1 MAHGQALQKAA
12 GGALE
17 PGGAAPDP
25 MADPE
30 KRDRV
35 EMARAFAFHLV
46 KGIKQIGMYRHADG
60 KYGEFLSR
68 AHEAIAAYT
77 QKHGALSLKID
88 PQNLQLYGQPL
99 FNEDNPLP
107 YKFYKDGIRQLIF
120 RPGLEVEELVTLTLI
135 AVSDNERGED
145 VLAQLWKASLAHLE
159 YVVVEGFQMDDLSE
173 EEVAVEVDKIVGYL
187 YNRLRT
193 HSDDFLRFARVST
206 EDLDGKLDEVDT
218 LRGVVVAGAPA
229 SDALKAKVQRELA
242 EEEHSRLFPKLVSA
256 VFQVVEAG
264 VDDAGV
270 LEAMFAQLLDAM
282 LLQEDFATINNI
294 VLKLRALE
302 QRDPANETVGRLKM
316 SFISRM
322 GEEQRLS
329 RLGDILRSSRPK
341 NAADLVRYLQAVE
354 GLAVPTM
361 LSILETIELQ
371 ENRQLLCDVLAE
383 HVREITEPFVHR
395 LESERPQT
403 VRDMVYILEKGAH
416 PDRVKMFAQVLQH
429 KNLAVRLDAM
439 SVIAKGRTVEGRR
452 LIAALLNDGVP
463 QVRMLAA
470 RLLAEL
476 EPEKSY
482 LDLTRAV
489 KEPAFD
495 RKKDDEKA
503 AFYAALGATGQPGA
517 VALFL
522 QMLGQK
528 ATFLNK
534 RRVLEEKLLAVA
546 GLTGAQTIAAMK
558 ALQVVVDDKT
568 QPTEVLVAARKGI
581 YLTKKALFGDAPAT
595 DGGQ

>member
-1 MAHGQALQKAA
+1 MAQGQALQQKAA
-12 GGALE
+12 GPVDA
-17 PGGAAPDP
+17 PAADP

-30 KRDRV
+30 KRERV

-60 KYGEFLSR
+60 KYGEFLGK
-68 AHEAIAAYT
+68 AHESISAYT

-99 FNEDNPLP
+99 FSEDNPLP

-120 RPGLEVEELVTLTLI
+120 RPGLGVDELVTLTLI

-145 VLAQLWKASLAHLE
+145 VLAQLWKASLAHIE
-159 YVVVEGFQMDDLSE
+159 YVVVEGFQMDEFSE

-193 HSDDFLRFARVST
+193 HSDDFLRFARVSA
-206 EDLDGKLDEVDT
+206 EDLEGRIDEVDT
-218 LRGVVVAGAPA
+218 MRGVVVAGTPA
-229 SDALKAKVQRELA
+229 SDELKAKVQRELM
-242 EEEHSRLFPKLVSA
+242 EEEQSRLFPKLVSA
-256 VFQVVEAG
+256 VFQVVESG

-302 QRDPANETVGRLKM
+302 QRDPQNAVVARLKM
-316 SFISRM
+316 SFVTRM

-329 RLGDILRSSRPK
+329 RLGDILRTSRPK
-341 NAADLVRYLQAVE
+341 NPQDLVRYLQAVE
-354 GLAVPTM
+354 GLAVPTL
-361 LSILETIELQ
+361 LSILETIELP

-383 HVREITEPFVHR
+383 HVREITEPFVNR
-395 LESERPQT
+395 LQSERPQT
-403 VRDMVYILEKGAH
+403 VRDMVYILEKSGH
-416 PDRVKMFAQVLQH
+416 PDRIKMFATVLAH

-439 SVIAKGRTVEGRR
+439 SVIAKGRTGEARR
-452 LIAALLNDGVP
+452 LLVLGLADPVP

-476 EPEKSY
+476 DPEKSY
-482 LDLTRAV
+482 LDLMRAL
-489 KEPAFD
+489 KEPSFD
-495 RKKDDEKA
+495 KRKDDEKA
-503 AFYAALGATGQPGA
+503 AFYAALGATGQAGA
-517 VALFL
+517 LSLFG

-528 ATFLNK
+528 TTFLNK
-534 RRVLEEKLLAVA
+534 KRVLEEKLFAVA
-546 GLTGAQTIAAMK
+546 GLTGARSIGALK
-558 ALQVVVDDKT
+558 LLQVLVEDKG

-581 YLTKKALFGDAPAT
+581 YVTKKALFGDAAAAE
-595 DGGQ
+595 

>member
-1 MAHGQALQKAA
+1 MGQGQALQKAA
-12 GGALE
+12 GGAVDA
-17 PGGAAPDP
+17 GGAAPDP

-46 KGIKQIGMYRHADG
+46 KGIKQIGMYRHADD

-145 VLAQLWKASLAHLE
+145 VLAQLWNASLAHLE

-193 HSDDFLRFARVST
+193 HSDDFLRFARVNT
-206 EDLDGKLDEVDT
+206 GDLDGKLDEVDT
-218 LRGVVVAGAPA
+218 LRGVVVAGMPA
-229 SDALKAKVQRELA
+229 SDELKAKVQRELA
-242 EEEHSRLFPKLVSA
+242 EEEQSRLFPKLVSA

-329 RLGDILRSSRPK
+329 RLGDILRTSRPK

-354 GLAVPTM
+354 GLAVPTL

-383 HVREITEPFVHR
+383 HVREITEPFVNR

-416 PDRVKMFAQVLQH
+416 PDRVKLFAQVLQH
-429 KNLAVRLDAM
+429 RNLAVRLDAM
-439 SVIAKGRTVEGRR
+439 AVIARGRTVEARR

-495 RKKDDEKA
+495 RKKHEEKA

-558 ALQVVVDDKT
+558 ALQVVVDDKA

-581 YLTKKALFGDAPAT
+581 YLTKKALFGDTPAT
-595 DGGQ
+595 DGGL